1 MISLMNLTSRS
12 DIIGATASILCFV
25 HCVATPFIFVA
36 HAGLALGEESHPW
49 WWGTLDI
56 VFLVISFFAVY
67 WSTRTT
73 SKTWVK
79 FAFWFAWLFLSFL
92 IINEKLA
99 FSHLPETLIYLPT
112 IGLISLHYYNRRYCH
127 CADDECCVEKQ

>member
-1 MISLMNLTSRS
+1 MNLLNLTSRS

-67 WSTRTT
+67 WSSRTT

-79 FAFWFAWLFLSFL
+79 FAFWFFWLFLSLFL
-92 IINEKLA
+92 MNERLG
-99 FSHLPETLIYLPT
+99 FMHLSEELIYLPT
-112 IGLISLHYYNRRYCH
+112 VGLILLHFYNRRH
-127 CADDECCVEKQ
+127 CRHADDSCYTEKS